1 MIVRVSPEVAA
12 CVDEYRTIL
21 GRMSACE
28 SLGELPTPWPRAE
41 VARWLVA
48 LGLGLEATNND
59 ASEASALVSTGV
71 LDDVIRRRVVASD
84 TATGISSPSLRQTKR
99 DNRQ

>member
-48 LGLGLEATNND
+48 LGLGLEGANANAND
-59 ASEASALVSTGV
+59 NASEANAGV
-71 LDDVIRRRVVASD
+71 LGATIRRRVVPSD
-84 TATGISSPSLRQTKR
+84 DGFEVRLSW
-99 DNRQ
+99 